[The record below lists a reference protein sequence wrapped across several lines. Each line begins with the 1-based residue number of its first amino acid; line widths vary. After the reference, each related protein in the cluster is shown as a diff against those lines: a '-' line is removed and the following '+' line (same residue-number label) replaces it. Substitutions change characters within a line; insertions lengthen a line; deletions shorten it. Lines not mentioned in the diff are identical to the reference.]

1 MGQEEWLVLRARL
14 GTQQGQVRNLTQLS
28 AQGALVTQAPEPQG
42 WPGSL
47 ENAGQPTVHPDPS
60 LSLEKILRW
69 GQFRQPLLAVKSL
82 THTHT

>member
-14 GTQQGQVRNLTQLS
+14 GTQQGQLS